1 MDLLRPERVEMR
13 AGVIS
18 VNGAPFLKMKDSAD
32 AGVFLLGLGF
42 RGLWVAGVWHYWKPA
57 DKRAA

>member
-1 MDLLRPERVEMR
+1 MR